1 MLGLGTTLR
10 PAFAFGRQ
18 IAQLSTHHEKMLIV
32 QRVGAK
38 QNVGLIKLN
47 RPKAHNALCTP
58 LMKEM
63 QTAVKEFEED
73 DKIGA
78 IVITGSEKIFAAGAD
93 IKEMVVKDFA
103 TIYTGKDH
111 FLDEWKTIA
120 ECKKPIIAAVNGFC
134 LGGGCELVMAC
145 DIIYAG
151 HHAQFGQPE
160 INIGT
165 VPGAGGSQRLTHA
178 VGKSLAMEMVL
189 TGNRI
194 DAETALR
201 AGLVSKVYPAKEVLA
216 KAIELGE
223 KIGEQSPLIVQMCK
237 EAVNSAY
244 ELTLKEGLHFERR
257 LFHATFSTHDRKEG
271 MSAFVEKRKP
281 KRSLDSNFDMGN
293 NQPGGTTKRERGEM
307 GQSPGGRTRAMS
319 GNPPPNLSSSAEDGC
334 PVQVKIAKSLD
345 DSNGSLPSV
354 ATLTVKD
361 KNEYPVVFKWHGGS
375 QSGPRQVS
383 ICGSWDNWRRKI
395 PLVKSQND
403 FTTIVE
409 LQPGDHEYKF
419 MNNVIH
425 IDEADFEVF
434 DALDKDLASSNAGE
448 AMRNLNKAPTS
459 HDTPNDRE
467 LEKMHAFSQEVPDR
481 KDFDKA
487 ANPPVLPPHL
497 LQVILNKDVPVQCD
511 PNVLPEPNHVM
522 LNHLYALSIKDGVMV
537 LSATHRYRKKY
548 VTTLLYKPIS

>member
-134 LGGGCELVMAC
+134 LGGGCEL
-145 DIIYAG
+145 
-151 HHAQFGQPE
+151 E
-160 INIGT
+160 

-281 KRSLDSNFDMGN
+281 KW
-293 NQPGGTTKRERGEM
+293 T
-307 GQSPGGRTRAMS
+307 
-319 GNPPPNLSSSAEDGC
+319 SA
-334 PVQVKIAKSLD
+334 
-345 DSNGSLPSV
+345 
-354 ATLTVKD
+354 
-361 KNEYPVVFKWHGGS
+361 
-375 QSGPRQVS
+375 
-383 ICGSWDNWRRKI
+383 
-395 PLVKSQND
+395 
-403 FTTIVE
+403 
-409 LQPGDHEYKF
+409 
-419 MNNVIH
+419 
-425 IDEADFEVF
+425 
-434 DALDKDLASSNAGE
+434 
-448 AMRNLNKAPTS
+448 
-459 HDTPNDRE
+459 
-467 LEKMHAFSQEVPDR
+467 
-481 KDFDKA
+481 
-487 ANPPVLPPHL
+487 
-497 LQVILNKDVPVQCD
+497 
-511 PNVLPEPNHVM
+511 
-522 LNHLYALSIKDGVMV
+522 
-537 LSATHRYRKKY
+537 
-548 VTTLLYKPIS
+548 